1 MELADFSL
9 KYQLYLDNYTV
20 ISHKCISDEI

>member
-9 KYQLYLDNYTV
+9 KYQLCLDNYKV